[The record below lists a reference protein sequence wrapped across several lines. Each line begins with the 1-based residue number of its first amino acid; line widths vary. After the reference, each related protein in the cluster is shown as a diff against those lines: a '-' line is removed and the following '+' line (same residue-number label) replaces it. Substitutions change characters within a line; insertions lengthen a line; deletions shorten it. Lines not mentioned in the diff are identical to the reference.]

1 MRFPC
6 EFIASTFLPGLR
18 IRIAH
23 RLKERGKS
31 QNEISTLL
39 GVKQPVIASYLQ
51 KKISDTG
58 DEKFNHH
65 LDSLSETIS
74 NMLFSQESIEDTMRT
89 ICTKCKALRVRGPIC
104 SFHKSILP
112 EIAGIENCNICSG
125 FDSLPS
131 LEKRS
136 EVLSSLKEVFAELET
151 IEDFYDWIPEI
162 GAQLAACDDEAKELD
177 DVASFPGRIIKV
189 KGKIITV
196 SPPEFGSSK
205 TMSSLLLS
213 IREIQPDIKWMIGIK
228 NKPKLVK
235 ILKNTNVGFKEIKEL
250 DKKWEESLEDI
261 RKTENVTNIKGILD
275 KGSLGY
281 ESIAY
286 LFSKNEMELLTLI
299 KKISK

>member
-23 RLKERGKS
+23 QLKERGKS
-31 QNEISTLL
+31 QNEISLLL

-51 KKISDTG
+51 KTISDTG

-74 NMLFSQESIEDTMRT
+74 NMILSQEKLEDTMRT
-89 ICTKCKALRVRGPIC
+89 ICTKCKSLRVRGPIC
-104 SFHKSILP
+104 SFHKTILP
-112 EIAGIENCNICSG
+112 ELANYDNCDICSG

-136 EVLSSLKEVFAELET
+136 QVLLSLKEIFAELEN
-151 IEDFYDWIPEI
+151 IEGFYEWVPEI
-162 GAQLAACDDEAKELD
+162 GSQLVSCDEDAKELD

-189 KGKIITV
+189 KGSIITV

-205 TMSSLLLS
+205 TMSSLLLW
-213 IREIQPDIKWMIGIK
+213 IRQFQPDTKWIIGIK
-228 NKPKLVK
+228 NKPKLAK
-235 ILKNTNVGFKEIKEL
+235 ILKSENIRFKEIKEL
-250 DKKWEESLEDI
+250 DKKWDECLEEI
-261 RKTENVTNIKGILD
+261 RKTENITEMKGILD

-286 LFSKNEMELLTLI
+286 LIANNETDLLNI
-299 KKISK
+299 VKRISK

>member
-23 RLKERGKS
+23 QLKERGKS
-31 QNEISTLL
+31 QNAISILL

-51 KKISDTG
+51 KTISDTG
-58 DEKFNHH
+58 DKKFNHH
-65 LDSLSETIS
+65 LDALSETIS
-74 NMLFSQESIEDTMRT
+74 NMLLSQEKLEDTMRT
-89 ICTKCKALRVRGPIC
+89 ICTKCKSLRVRGPIC

-112 EIAGIENCNICSG
+112 EIADYDDCDICSG

-136 EVLSSLKEVFAELET
+136 QVLLSLKEIFAELEK
-151 IEDFYDWIPEI
+151 IEGFYDWIPEI
-162 GAQLAACDDEAKELD
+162 GSQLASCEDDAKELD

-189 KGKIITV
+189 KGNIITV

-205 TMSSLLLS
+205 TMSSLLLW
-213 IREIQPDIKWMIGIK
+213 IRKSQPETKWIIGIK
-228 NKPKLVK
+228 NKPKLEK
-235 ILKNTNVGFKEIKEL
+235 ILKNINIRFQEINEL
-250 DKKWEESLEDI
+250 DKKWDECLAEI
-261 RKTENVTNIKGILD
+261 RKTENITEIKGILD

-286 LFSKNEMELLTLI
+286 LFANNELDLLNLI
-299 KKISK
+299 KQISK